1 MTRLKSPEPDK
12 SAGLLIFFILVF
24 MVVLWLSIVNIRR
37 NLVPIE
43 ALKKGAQRIA
53 QTDFSHK
60 VNIQSGDEFE
70 ELGGAFNLA
79 SQQLALFQQ
88 KSEQAQNALIKSRDN
103 LEEKVKE
110 RTTELAKAKEAAV
123 TASKA
128 KSEFLANMSH
138 ELRTPLNHVIGFA
151 ELVLSKNFGD
161 LNDTQEEF
169 LNDVHGSSHHLLSLI
184 NDILDISKI

>member
-70 ELGGAFNLA
+70 ELGGAFNIA

-88 KSEQAQNALIKSRDN
+88 KSEQAQNALVKSRDN

-138 ELRTPLNHVIGFA
+138 ELRTPLNHVIGFT

>member
-1 MTRLKSPEPDK
+1 VTRLKSPEPDK

-70 ELGGAFNLA
+70 ELGGAFNLT

-138 ELRTPLNHVIGFA
+138 ELRTPLNHVIGFT